1 MQKYDITSYFGFR
14 QEFVDLYVDLILN
27 TSVEKHFKAFS
38 TGFHEVCGGRVLEL
52 FHSQELMALV
62 VGKFY

>member
-1 MQKYDITSYFGFR
+1 M
-14 QEFVDLYVDLILN
+14 DLYVDLILN

-62 VGKFY
+62 AGKFY